1 MDTKD
6 LFTVMITGADNEIAS
21 FVSDCVIVV
30 SHKVSENG
38 EPGSEFSMSLNT
50 TASGAT
56 LLMLLDA
63 MDRAKQQIL
72 ESDPKLNDIY
82 EEAKRSQYGN

>member
-6 LFTVMITGADNEIAS
+6 LFTVTITGADTEISS
-21 FVSDCVIVV
+21 FASDCVLVV
-30 SHKVSENG
+30 AHKVSENDESG
-38 EPGSEFSMSLNT
+38 TDFSMSLNT

-63 MDRAKQQIL
+63 MDRAKEQIL
-72 ESDPKLNDIY
+72 ESEPKLMEIY
-82 EEAKRSQYGN
+82 YKAKGGSYGS